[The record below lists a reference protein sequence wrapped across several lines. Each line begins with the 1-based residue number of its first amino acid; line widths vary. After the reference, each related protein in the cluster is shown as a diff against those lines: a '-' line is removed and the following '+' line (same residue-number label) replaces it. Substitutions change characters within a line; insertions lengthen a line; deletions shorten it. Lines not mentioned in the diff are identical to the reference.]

1 MKYWIDR
8 FEGEYAVLE
17 DESRNIH
24 SLLKKEIPKEAKEGD
39 LLIKI
44 EEGYVVDKETT
55 AKRKKEIKDRMNRL
69 FE

>member
-24 SLLKKEIPKEAKEGD
+24 SLLQKEVKEGD
-39 LLIKI
+39 LLNKI